1 MSSSPPTN
9 VIFVHIPKTAGSSI
23 RYSLKALPLKPRNVG
38 IKRHFKAL
46 DVCSR
51 IGEERFNSSFKFA
64 FVRNPWDRQVS
75 LYHYVLKTPVHPFH
89 EQAKALG
96 CFQAFVFF
104 VFSRAKPG
112 TSQYSWI
119 SDKEGNPI
127 VDFVGRFENL
137 EADFQTLCT
146 KIGISAKLEH
156 INATDHLYYQ
166 HYYDDET
173 RDLTARMHSED
184 IERFGYT
191 F

>member
-1 MSSSPPTN
+1 MDTLRQKN
-9 VIFVHIPKTAGSSI
+9 VIFIHIPKTAGSSI
-23 RYSLKALPLKPRNVG
+23 RSSLKDLPLKPRNAG
-38 IKRHFKAL
+38 IDRHFKAL
-46 DVCSR
+46 AIRSR
-51 IGEERFNSSFKFA
+51 VDLELFNSSFKFA

-75 LYHYVLKTPVHPFH
+75 LYHYILKTSIHPTH
-89 EQAKALG
+89 EKTKLLG
-96 CFQAFVFF
+96 CFKTF
-104 VFSRAKPG
+104 VFSRAKLRF
-112 TSQYSWI
+112 SQYSWI
-119 SDKEGNPI
+119 SDKEGNLL

-146 KIGISAKLEH
+146 KIGISTKLEH
-156 INATDHLYYQ
+156 VNATDHLHYQ